1 MVMGWDM
8 LRSFSGQ
15 LKARRIEIP
24 SKRIQHMLKRN
35 FESKDG
41 MGKPDIFSPFPLNVS
56 LWLNELNFPCGYSTS
71 PKLQWDLLRFHT
83 RITGWPDRQK

>member
-1 MVMGWDM
+1 MGWDM

-41 MGKPDIFSPFPLNVS
+41 MGKPDIFFSI
-56 LWLNELNFPCGYSTS
+56 S
-71 PKLQWDLLRFHT
+71 PKCKPMAERTEFSVWVFH
-83 RITGWPDRQK
+83 IT